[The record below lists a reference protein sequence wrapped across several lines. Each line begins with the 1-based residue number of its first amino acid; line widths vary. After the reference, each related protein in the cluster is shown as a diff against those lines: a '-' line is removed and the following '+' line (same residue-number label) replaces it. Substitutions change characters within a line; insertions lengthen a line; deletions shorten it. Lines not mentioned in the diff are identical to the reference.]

1 MFQKILV
8 AVDEVELNHAVFNR
22 AIELAQLTRAP
33 LMLLTVSE
41 PFEAGYIYPYMD
53 ISYQTPNEDAIKH
66 YAQQWQQA
74 KNDGLKFLQSLAQQA
89 RDVGVEVEFS
99 QNSGAPGRLICSV
112 AANWGADLI
121 MVGSHGR
128 TGIRELILGS
138 VSNYVLH
145 HAPCSVLVVQGS
157 KLLPEQS
164 GSTDKG
170 DRAQQMSISG

>member
-1 MFQKILV
+1 
-8 AVDEVELNHAVFNR
+8 
-22 AIELAQLTRAP
+22 
-33 LMLLTVSE
+33 MLLTVSE
-41 PFEAGYIYPYMD
+41 VVENGYLYPSMD
-53 ISYQTPNEDAIKH
+53 ISYPTLNEDTIKR

-128 TGIRELILGS
+128 TGIRELLLGS

-145 HAPCSVLVVQGS
+145 HATCSVLVVQKLG
-157 KLLPEQS
+157 LLPEQS
-164 GSTDKG
+164 GSTDEG
-170 DRAQQMSISG
+170 DRVRQMPISG

>member
-8 AVDEVELNHAVFNR
+8 AVDEIEFNHAVFNKS
-22 AIELAQLTRAP
+22 IELAQLTHAS

-41 PFEAGYIYPYMD
+41 VFENGYLYPSMD
-53 ISYQTPNEDAIKH
+53 ISYQPLNEDTIKR
-66 YAQQWQQA
+66 YAQQWQQS

-89 RDVGVEVEFS
+89 RDAGVEVEFS

-112 AANWGADLI
+112 ASNWGADLI

-128 TGIRELILGS
+128 TGIRELLLGS

-157 KLLPEQS
+157 KLILEQS
-164 GSTDKG
+164 SSTDEG
-170 DRAQQMSISG
+170 DRAKQMPISG

>member
-1 MFQKILV
+1 MFHKILV
-8 AVDEVELNHAVFNR
+8 AIDEVEFNHAVFDKSV
-22 AIELAQLTRAP
+22 ELAQLTRAP
-33 LMLLTVSE
+33 LMLLSVSE

-53 ISYQTPNEDAIKH
+53 ISYQTPNEDAIKS

-74 KNDGLKFLQSLAQQA
+74 KDDSLKFLQSLAQQA

-128 TGIRELILGS
+128 TGIRELLLGS

-145 HAPCSVLVVQGS
+145 HALCSVLVVQGS
-157 KLLPEQS
+157 RLVLEQS
-164 GSTDKG
+164 GSIDES
-170 DRAQQMSISG
+170 DRVQKVPVAG